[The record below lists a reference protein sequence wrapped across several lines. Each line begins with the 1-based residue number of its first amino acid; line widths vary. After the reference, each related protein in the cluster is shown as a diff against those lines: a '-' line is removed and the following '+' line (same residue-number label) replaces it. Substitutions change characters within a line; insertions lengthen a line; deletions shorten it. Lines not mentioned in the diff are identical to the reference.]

1 MKVKSLICPIEGNKG
16 DVERAL
22 TEVDSFSAFYGFDE
36 EQAKRLRLIGEEL
49 LGMVGGV
56 LDISNGRF
64 WIEGGEDGVLV
75 RLAAEAILG
84 TVAKDELDQVS
95 KNTEYKGFSGLIK
108 KTIDNIG
115 EIFRDSGA
123 TMGNITES
131 EMGVGGVSIITQEEV
146 DWSLAKYQDSL
157 DRDMKAGTWDELEM
171 SVLKKLSKDIKIS
184 YRNDRVDII
193 VYADL

>member
-16 DVERAL
+16 DIERAL

-36 EQAKRLRLIGEEL
+36 VQAKRLRLIGEEL

-64 WIEGGEDGVLV
+64 WIEGGDGEVLV

-95 KNTEYKGFSGLIK
+95 KNAEYKGFSGLIK

-123 TMGNITES
+123 TMGNVTES